1 MRARAGRL
9 VPGPAGIFRNDA
21 AFFRRGRPG
30 AAQTVLTGDERARY
44 HERVA
49 GMAPADLLAWL
60 HRSQALTGGHR
71 DQTVNSP
78 AQERGQSRA

>member
-49 GMAPADLLAWL
+49 EMAPPDLLAWL
-60 HRSQALTGGHR
+60 HRSQTL
-71 DQTVNSP
+71 NSRP
-78 AQERGQSRA
+78 RKGVSRERSRS